1 MISEIAKRG
10 ICVILA
16 AAACSTFAT
25 DVVHI
30 EGKWSYE
37 RPMANGPRLDT
48 IERPFD
54 AYIGENGYYFSIET
68 DGGTGKR
75 TLIGTFDGTDYF
87 WVKYFSAVED
97 VSRSNPSFTNWMGE
111 AEVGFGSFPSN
122 AWTEVQAL
130 WLAFVWKP
138 QPGEYPLGTAGFIL
152 QPMQE
157 RYGGHYD
164 DFSVALNRGSN
175 TDDTGFQAVKFYAPG
190 FYFSKKDGVRKEYAL
205 PAPYDKGWLFCELDV
220 SETAKVAGRSI
231 PTRFTFSEYAPN
243 SHSAANRDDVALAF
257 RRNFEVTKSSV
268 VGAIPSLYP
277 PVYEG
282 KLVGVKD
289 YRSGLE
295 VDYHVGGEKD
305 DPGNMMF
312 VSRTSPQYGR
322 LGAWQRK
329 VEFKG
334 ASPRPDSRVRLAF
347 LLVFLA
353 LSVTGFFLV
362 YRMTRPNKKTGAKT
376 S

>member
-1 MISEIAKRG
+1 
-10 ICVILA
+10 
-16 AAACSTFAT
+16 
-25 DVVHI
+25 
-30 EGKWSYE
+30 
-37 RPMANGPRLDT
+37 
-48 IERPFD
+48 
-54 AYIGENGYYFSIET
+54 
-68 DGGTGKR
+68 
-75 TLIGTFDGTDYF
+75 
-87 WVKYFSAVED
+87 
-97 VSRSNPSFTNWMGE
+97 
-111 AEVGFGSFPSN
+111 
-122 AWTEVQAL
+122 
-130 WLAFVWKP
+130 
-138 QPGEYPLGTAGFIL
+138 
-152 QPMQE
+152 
-157 RYGGHYD
+157 
-164 DFSVALNRGSN
+164 
-175 TDDTGFQAVKFYAPG
+175 VKFYAPG